1 MTCLPQAANG
11 CFLVRIPMSPTAA
24 MAECCRSGRNA
35 QHAHD
40 ESLLGASNID
50 AIATLIFSSA
60 LTLGVELDSR
70 QTLEVRILRPK
81 RRAMSLRGC
90 EHYAVRHR
98 YPVQD

>member
-1 MTCLPQAANG
+1 
-11 CFLVRIPMSPTAA
+11 MSPTAA
-24 MAECCRSGRNA
+24 MANAAERRNA

-40 ESLLGASNID
+40 ESLLGASNLD

-60 LTLGVELDSR
+60 LTLGVELDSPANAR
-70 QTLEVRILRPK
+70 SPNPASKAPRDVAAR
-81 RRAMSLRGC
+81 C